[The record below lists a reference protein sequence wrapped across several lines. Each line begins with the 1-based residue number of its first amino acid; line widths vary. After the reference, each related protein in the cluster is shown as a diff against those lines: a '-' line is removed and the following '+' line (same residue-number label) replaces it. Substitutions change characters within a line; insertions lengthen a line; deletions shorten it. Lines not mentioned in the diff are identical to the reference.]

1 MYFLVVDA
9 GDARERA
16 KALASSYGGEMAQTS
31 LVRFSPVSIRQ
42 FSKELGESDSLW
54 QEYLAGMTNHLG
66 VLHIAVGVSR
76 KKDYGEIETT
86 LKLMFGSLFL
96 GRSRKRRDQ

>member
-16 KALASSYGGEMAQTS
+16 KSFAAAYGGEMAKTS

-42 FSKELGESDSLW
+42 FSKELGESDTLW
-54 QEYLAGMTNHLG
+54 HEYLGGMTNHLG
-66 VLHIAVGVSR
+66 VLHMAFSVSR
-76 KKDYGEIETT
+76 KKDYAEIETT
-86 LKLMFGSLFL
+86 LKLMFGSLYL